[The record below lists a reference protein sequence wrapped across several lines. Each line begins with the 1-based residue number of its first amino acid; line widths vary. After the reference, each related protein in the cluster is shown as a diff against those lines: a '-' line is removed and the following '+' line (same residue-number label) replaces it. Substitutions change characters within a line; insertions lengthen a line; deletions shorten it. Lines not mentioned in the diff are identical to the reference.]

1 MMMIMMIKI
10 IIIIIIIGCFFNY
23 SCFVYPHNNVLDKAD
38 RTVVIILLISTLK
51 MEAAYPSETS
61 ATSPPDAGHV
71 QNQDHLPTYVP
82 TT

>member
-1 MMMIMMIKI
+1 MMMMIII

-51 MEAAYPSETS
+51 MEAAYSSETS

-71 QNQDHLPTYVP
+71 QNQDHLPKYVP